1 MNPDILLVC
10 AAPLEAL
17 DGYFSP
23 PDQSGAGFLR
33 TGELTIGQLVTGI
46 GPVNAAYAMGRAL
59 AFLRP
64 GLVLSFGVGGAF
76 RDCGLDIGSV
86 AVAKWEYDLD
96 VGIESE
102 TIAPLPLPIPV
113 NEGVF
118 SRYACDPVAAAEL
131 MACAPEGVIFG
142 GFVSSATVTSSHLRA
157 AAVYSALGPICE
169 NMEGAAVARCA
180 QIAGVPFAEVRGIS
194 NFVGAR
200 ERDKW
205 NLTAAADASRVAVR
219 AFIERERR

>member
-1 MNPDILLVC
+1 MC

-17 DGYFSP
+17 EGDFSP

-33 TGELTIGQLVTGI
+33 LGDLTVGQLVTGV
-46 GPVNAAYAMGRAL
+46 GPVNAAYALGRAL
-59 AFLRP
+59 AFFRP
-64 GLVLSFGVGGAF
+64 GLLLSFGVGGAYPG
-76 RDCGLDIGSV
+76 CGLDIGSV

-118 SRYACDPVAAAEL
+118 SRYACDPVATAEL
-131 MACAPEGVIFG
+131 MTCAPEGAVFG

-157 AAVYSALGPICE
+157 AAVYAALGPVCE

-180 QIAGVPFAEVRGIS
+180 QLAGVGFAEVRGIS
-194 NFVGAR
+194 NFVGPR
-200 ERDKW
+200 ERDMW
-205 NLTAAADASRVAVR
+205 NLNAAADASRAAVR
-219 AFIERERR
+219 AFLERGIR